1 MGEIMKKFKNNI
13 SLFLSFLLIFNL
25 LYFSK
30 EVSFVDA
37 TSQSANTQVIKKE
50 DGKVVNPLYDG
61 LNIKTYSQDNTMSS
75 RSSVRV
81 FKTKQEAANYLKEQ
95 MVKRS
100 SQIKFIVKVKHY
112 DNLYQDLFNM
122 AVKDYDNGKSSEG
135 DYLYRHWSN
144 FNVQWDESKNDQT
157 TFTYQM
163 QYLSTYKQEMEVDY
177 EVKKVLD
184 ELDVYDKDEYTKA
197 KAVHDFIT
205 ENIRYDYDLKKHS
218 AYDAII
224 TKKVVCNGYSS
235 LTYKMMKELGLSVR
249 CITGN
254 KSTEYHSWNIA
265 KIKDKWYNIDN
276 TWDATYT
283 ANAFVSYNYFLKNNK
298 EFSDHIRDKQFR
310 TSSFNK
316 SYPMSTTSYKTND
329 YYKKTFALNK
339 LQKFM
344 VVGERFGFYGINL
357 SKNDKIKTYTSSNP
371 KVATVSEKGVID
383 AISPGVVTITAVTEN
398 NKKATCR
405 VRVRY
410 DLSKSKVSNINNNV
424 KIVYDGKSKKPSM
437 KVTYKSTTLK
447 EGKDYSVTYGENKKS
462 GKGTITLYGMGNFTG
477 IKSATFK
484 IYPSKVTGEKVIKNT
499 TSTLTLSWKKQDGVS
514 GYRIYR
520 ATSSNGKYT
529 YIGSTSSKV
538 NTYTDKKLTRNK
550 TYYYKIRAYKNLN
563 NEKLYG
569 DYSKVLKAKTK

>member
-1 MGEIMKKFKNNI
+1 MGGIMKKFKTNI

-37 TSQSANTQVIKKE
+37 TSQSTNTQVIEKE
-50 DGKVVNPLYDG
+50 DGQVVNPLYDG

-316 SYPMSTTSYKTND
+316 SYPMSTTSYKT
-329 YYKKTFALNK
+329 L
-339 LQKFM
+339 
-344 VVGERFGFYGINL
+344 
-357 SKNDKIKTYTSSNP
+357 
-371 KVATVSEKGVID
+371 
-383 AISPGVVTITAVTEN
+383 
-398 NKKATCR
+398 
-405 VRVRY
+405 
-410 DLSKSKVSNINNNV
+410 
-424 KIVYDGKSKKPSM
+424 PS
-437 KVTYKSTTLK
+437 L
-447 EGKDYSVTYGENKKS
+447 
-462 GKGTITLYGMGNFTG
+462 
-477 IKSATFK
+477 FK
-484 IYPSKVTGEKVIKNT
+484 
-499 TSTLTLSWKKQDGVS
+499 QFC
-514 GYRIYR
+514 
-520 ATSSNGKYT
+520 
-529 YIGSTSSKV
+529 
-538 NTYTDKKLTRNK
+538 
-550 TYYYKIRAYKNLN
+550 
-563 NEKLYG
+563 
-569 DYSKVLKAKTK
+569 